1 MKKHFLFVALS
12 SLFLLSSCNK
22 EDSDTVDQDKIYAS
36 YVLEYNSNQ
45 DVTFARSNFHFSNAF
60 GTKLELVPPA
70 EITVDGDIIPFKQA
84 LAYYEKEFNGTKLTG
99 NFKYTDVDEN
109 VFENSVTLVPSID
122 FDGSLDTISR
132 SSNYMLTWVGDPVQ
146 SGEIVTVTIDGSGE
160 NDTQIFTQTGVGAT
174 DINLTQNQLGNLG
187 LEDATFYIRRS
198 KSEDAQEV
206 TSAGGKVISR
216 YDGHPVTV
224 YVEQ

>member
-1 MKKHFLFVALS
+1 MKKHFLFIAVG
-12 SLFLLSSCNK
+12 SLLAFTSCNK
-22 EDSDTVDQDKIYAS
+22 EDSDSVDQDKIYAS

-45 DVTFARSNFHFSNAF
+45 DVTYARSNFHFSNAF
-60 GTKLELVPPA
+60 GTKLELVAPA

-109 VFENSVTLVPSID
+109 VFENSVALVPSID
-122 FDGSLDTISR
+122 FDGTLDTISR

-146 SGEIVTVTIDGSGE
+146 SGEVVTVTIDGAGE

-198 KSEDAQEV
+198 KNVTAQEV
-206 TSAGGKVISR
+206 TSAGGNVIAR

-224 YVEQ
+224 YVEP